1 MGVTLIKIV
10 EKMELRNL
18 TPDVDMTQR
27 EVKIPDINRPALQLA
42 GFFDHFDCER
52 IQLIGYV
59 EYAYLQTLEYE
70 HKMKIYD
77 TLLEYGIPCFIF
89 CRNLQPDPEFLE
101 KAVKNNIPVFITDTD
116 FFLFSRTDPL
126 DESGTGTVYF
136 NSRGTGGLLWS
147 RCSDHGRQRYR

>member
-1 MGVTLIKIV
+1 MGVTLTKIV

-59 EYAYLQTLEYE
+59 EYLSA
-70 HKMKIYD
+70 D
-77 TLLEYGIPCFIF
+77 TGI
-89 CRNLQPDPEFLE
+89 
-101 KAVKNNIPVFITDTD
+101 
-116 FFLFSRTDPL
+116 
-126 DESGTGTVYF
+126 
-136 NSRGTGGLLWS
+136 
-147 RCSDHGRQRYR
+147 

>member
-1 MGVTLIKIV
+1 MGVTLTKIV

-59 EYAYLQTLEYE
+59 EYTYLQTLEYE

-77 TLLEYGIPCFIF
+77 TGSGKI
-89 CRNLQPDPEFLE
+89 CRWSHYTCRWRSEDKSQQLQ
-101 KAVKNNIPVFITDTD
+101 
-116 FFLFSRTDPL
+116 R
-126 DESGTGTVYF
+126 
-136 NSRGTGGLLWS
+136 
-147 RCSDHGRQRYR
+147 

>member
-1 MGVTLIKIV
+1 MGVTLTKIV

-59 EYAYLQTLEYE
+59 EYTYLQTLEYE

-77 TLLEYGIPCFIF
+77 TLLDYGIPCFIF
-89 CRNLQPDPEFLE
+89 CRNLQPDPEFLDKTDDGRGSNASGAGW
-101 KAVKNNIPVFITDTD
+101 KAGPSGSGFT
-116 FFLFSRTDPL
+116 FS
-126 DESGTGTVYF
+126 SV
-136 NSRGTGGLLWS
+136 LWKS
-147 RCSDHGRQRYR
+147 AGQ